1 MGMPRRM
8 YHYSNLAWHPYLVV
22 AAGGLALILI
32 GVLCQMIQ
40 LVVSIKQRQDTRD
53 LTGDPWDGRTLEW
66 AMSSPPA
73 VYNFAAIPTVYD
85 IDAFTD
91 MKEKGIA
98 YQKPDRY
105 HDIHMPKNTGDGFIN
120 GILVFLF
127 GFAMVWYIWWLAV
140 LCALGM
146 LFLLIVRASD
156 DDTEYTIPA
165 AEVEEIENLRY
176 RQLASAAEM
185 NRLAGGRGEPEI
197 LPQV

>member
-1 MGMPRRM
+1 
-8 YHYSNLAWHPYLVV
+8 
-22 AAGGLALILI
+22 
-32 GVLCQMIQ
+32 
-40 LVVSIKQRQDTRD
+40 
-53 LTGDPWDGRTLEW
+53 
-66 AMSSPPA
+66 
-73 VYNFAAIPTVYD
+73 
-85 IDAFTD
+85 
-91 MKEKGIA
+91 
-98 YQKPDRY
+98 
-105 HDIHMPKNTGDGFIN
+105 
-120 GILVFLF
+120 
-127 GFAMVWYIWWLAV
+127 MVWYIWWLAV